1 MPLTGRWP
9 KIVILWALLAVAS
22 SGAHAET
29 VALPSSPTALVDEDA
44 ASVELSGAARATA
57 ARSSSYGVDPGG
69 ARSSDALQ
77 GSSRV
82 TLRADLDSGRS
93 LGEWTLAA
101 AVAADALSGTF
112 VGRPSLEGDKLPGSR
127 WDRLVPAQA
136 WASLG
141 LRDLGSLR
149 VGLMTSHWGMGLVA
163 NDGGH
168 ALDARRDEW
177 FVLPTP
183 GDRVG
188 RAQLLLQPFGRDN
201 SALRGLFVAGS
212 FDQVVED
219 GSAVRAQGDD
229 ARQQV
234 AALRWH
240 LARERW
246 AGLYY
251 VHRDQT
257 FHNSA
262 GPFLRVHVLDGAF
275 DVDWRK
281 EGSGLRLQGEAVLI
295 LGRTSLAPTP
305 QHAEHDVRQS
315 AAVARGR
322 WDFGDSGLRV
332 ELDGGWF
339 SGDDNLEDGALTG
352 FKANPNYQQGILL
365 FSQVMAWQS
374 GRARRTASNPHVV
387 GYPSADL
394 DRLATGGSVTSAV
407 TAFPKV
413 GWKATSLLQIYGG
426 ALLAWAPTTPID
438 PFSTRATAGGA
449 PRNALGKAPD
459 GSLLGTEFDLGAV
472 ATLAPRSC
480 PVEVQLRGEYG
491 LLLPGGVLAGMDGDA
506 PIHGGRISVA
516 LVPRAPAAKEAR

>member
-1 MPLTGRWP
+1 MPLTRRWP
-9 KIVILWALLAVAS
+9 MFPFLWLFLAGGPGLAY
-22 SGAHAET
+22 AQTAP
-29 VALPSSPTALVDEDA
+29 LPASPTAVAAADG
-44 ASVELSGAARATA
+44 ASVQLSGAARATA
-57 ARSSSYGVDPGG
+57 ARSSSFAIDPGG
-69 ARSSDALQ
+69 ARSSDASQ
-77 GSSRV
+77 GSSRI

-93 LGEWTLAA
+93 LGEWSLAA
-101 AVAADALSGTF
+101 TVAADALSGTF
-112 VGRPSLEGDKLPGSR
+112 SGQPNLQGDKLPGAR

-136 WASLG
+136 WGGLS

-168 ALDARRDEW
+168 ALDSRRDEW

-188 RAQLLLQPFGRDN
+188 RAQLLLQPFGREN
-201 SALRGLFVAGS
+201 SALRGLFVVGS
-212 FDQVVED
+212 VDQVVED
-219 GSAVRAQGDD
+219 GTAVRAQGDD

-240 LARERW
+240 QARERW

-257 FHNSA
+257 FHSSI
-262 GPFLRVHVLDGAF
+262 GPFLRVHVLDCAF
-275 DVDWRK
+275 DFNWSK
-281 EGSGLRLQGEAVLI
+281 AGSGLRLQGEAVLI

-322 WDFGDSGLRV
+322 WDFGDSGVRL

-339 SGDDNLEDGALTG
+339 SGDDNLEDGALTA

-374 GRARRTASNPHVV
+374 GRARLTASNPHVV

-394 DRLATGGSVTSAV
+394 DRLATGGSVTSAI
-407 TAFPKV
+407 TAFPKI
-413 GWKATSLLQIYGG
+413 GWKASSFLQIYGG

-449 PRNALGKAPD
+449 PRNALGRAPD

-472 ATLAPRSC
+472 ATLAPTSW
-480 PVEVQLRGEYG
+480 PIDLLMRGEYG

-506 PIHGGRISVA
+506 PVHGGRLSVA
-516 LVPRAPAAKEAR
+516 LVPRAPAAKEPR